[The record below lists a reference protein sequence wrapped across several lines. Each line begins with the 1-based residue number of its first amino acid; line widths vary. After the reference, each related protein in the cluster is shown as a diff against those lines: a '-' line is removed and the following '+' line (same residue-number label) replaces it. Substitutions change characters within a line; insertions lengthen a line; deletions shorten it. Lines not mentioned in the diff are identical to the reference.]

1 MAAAA
6 DRASDSSASA
16 SGTDHPES
24 PSPPQV
30 CCMEGH
36 FRTGQRVFVKAD
48 LSELQ
53 AISDASEDPECRW
66 TPLMAACA
74 GRSGVLLEFGDNFVF
89 VQFGSGLEMLF
100 DPGCI
105 APLSGQG
112 AALASTSP
120 PRAPRPSSAV
130 SALGGSRSV
139 ELQLSVLSVH
149 AQTQT
154 DDPLDVINQ
163 RLTALEREVSQLSAA
178 QRQGQQGAYAGAR
191 ADVDAEG
198 DVVRVQSSI

>member
-130 SALGGSRSV
+130 SALSV